1 LQIRGVD
8 EFLRDEGL
16 AFDVPTAWV
25 CTMLP

>member
-1 LQIRGVD
+1 LQIVAVD

-16 AFDVPTAWV
+16 AFDVSHRVV